1 MDLNLYSIKH
11 FNNSLELFTADN
23 TLKFSAEWYM
33 DFGKFGCE
41 IFNQDKKLLYL
52 ITKQFQFWKWK
63 MVYFI
68 KKNDDSSSE
77 LISQNNRKTVYAV
90 DVNQVNYEIKI
101 HYKKRL
107 SIYKNGQKIAEI
119 DESYSDENFKDT
131 IKFLLLDKQDIDIS
145 FLIFA
150 CLKIGEQGGNKKP
163 VFTSQKQ
170 LEVNDDPWS

>member
-1 MDLNLYSIKH
+1 MELNIYTIKH
-11 FNNSLELFTADN
+11 LNNSLKLYSLDDK
-23 TLKFSAEWYM
+23 LKYTSEWYM
-33 DFGKFGCE
+33 DFGKFGSE
-41 IFNQDKKLLYL
+41 IFDEDKRVLYK

-63 MVYFI
+63 MVFKI
-68 KKNDDSSSE
+68 KKKNDNTSE

-107 SIYKNGQKIAEI
+107 SVYKDAIKIAEI
-119 DESYSDENFKDT
+119 DESYSDENFKDG
-131 IKFLLLDKQDIDIS
+131 IKFLLLDKQDIDIC
-145 FLIFA
+145 FLIFS

-170 LEVNDDPWS
+170 LEVNDDAWS